1 MPFLISCAS
10 MRLAFIS
17 VSAGE
22 GFLPRSAS
30 IRMKAPLP
38 GSRRSPAEVL
48 GRALVRAAGW
58 LGMRQAELADVLGS
72 SAASI
77 SRTFAGQR
85 PLAPGSAEGR
95 HALLFLR
102 VFRSLDTLV
111 GGDAGKARLW
121 LSARNRH
128 LGGHAPLALI
138 RTTPGLVRVADYLD
152 AMRGKL

>member
-1 MPFLISCAS
+1 
-10 MRLAFIS
+10 
-17 VSAGE
+17 
-22 GFLPRSAS
+22 
-30 IRMKAPLP
+30 MKAPLP
-38 GSRRSPAEVL
+38 RPRPGPAEVL
-48 GRALVRAAGW
+48 ARALVRAAGQ
-58 LGMRQAELADVLGS
+58 LGLRQAELAEVLGS

-85 PLAPGSAEGR
+85 PLPPESAEGR

-111 GGDAGKARLW
+111 GGDGAKARSW
-121 LSARNRH
+121 LSATNRH
-128 LGGHAPLALI
+128 LGGHPPLALI